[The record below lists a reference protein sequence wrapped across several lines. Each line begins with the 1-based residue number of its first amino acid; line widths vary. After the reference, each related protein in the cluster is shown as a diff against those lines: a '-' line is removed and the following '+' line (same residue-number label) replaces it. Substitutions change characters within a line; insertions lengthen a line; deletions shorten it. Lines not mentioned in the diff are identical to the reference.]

1 MMFGLGTSIADYL
14 GYRLD
19 GWRILLGLVTVWLI
33 LSSSWT
39 LYAYFELIARGT
51 QPFSNR
57 KEAKNGQVY
66 PSPQTLLTGVI
77 VLLTFSVAFGYT
89 LSRSATNPGL
99 VVLMLVGLILSSV
112 LFYGQPRMV
121 FSGYGE
127 LIQALFICNLVPA
140 FAFSIHAPETHPS
153 LLPVTF
159 PLVLIFLGIT
169 LTLELERFASDS
181 KQGRQSLLIR
191 LGWQRGIPLQHILIL
206 TGFVLLAAAPLFGVA
221 WRLVWPALMAFPV
234 VILEIWLVNRVAL
247 GLPPR
252 WPILRITA
260 WVAVILPT
268 YLLAITFWQS

>member
-1 MMFGLGTSIADYL
+1 
-14 GYRLD
+14 
-19 GWRILLGLVTVWLI
+19 
-33 LSSSWT
+33 
-39 LYAYFELIARGT
+39 
-51 QPFSNR
+51 
-57 KEAKNGQVY
+57 
-66 PSPQTLLTGVI
+66 
-77 VLLTFSVAFGYT
+77 
-89 LSRSATNPGL
+89 
-99 VVLMLVGLILSSV
+99 
-112 LFYGQPRMV
+112 
-121 FSGYGE
+121 
-127 LIQALFICNLVPA
+127 
-140 FAFSIHAPETHPS
+140 

-260 WVAVILPT
+260 WVVVILPT